1 MTTTIAFIQ
10 IQGQPV
16 VIAAEFPE
24 KPTVGDLEAALA
36 KAGIT
41 LEHETAIFID
51 EGDEQNYA
59 DRAATLKDFKRGC
72 RVHLGRCR
80 KIKTSVHYLER
91 TIEHGFTP
99 GTRVRAVKAWAVR
112 ELKIDEKDAGEH
124 VLRLC
129 NSTREP
135 PTDTPL
141 AELADPHQCAVC
153 FDFVP
158 VKRVEG

>member
-1 MTTTIAFIQ
+1 MTKSIVFIQ
-10 IQGQPV
+10 VQGKLDIV
-16 VIAAEFPE
+16 ESELSE
-24 KPTVGDLEAALA
+24 KPTVGDLEATLA
-36 KAGIT
+36 NAGVQ
-41 LEHETAIFID
+41 LDQETAIFID
-51 EGDEQNYA
+51 EGEEQSRA
-59 DRAATLKDFKRGC
+59 DHKAPLKDFKHGC
-72 RVHLGRCR
+72 RIHLSHCR
-80 KIKTSVHYLER
+80 KIKTAVHYLER
-91 TIEHGFTP
+91 TIERAFTP
-99 GTRVRAVKAWAVR
+99 GTRVRTVKAWVVR

-141 AELADPHQCAVC
+141 AELASPHECSVC

>member
-1 MTTTIAFIQ
+1 MTKSTVFIQ
-10 IQGQPV
+10 VQGK
-16 VIAAEFPE
+16 AEITEAELPE
-24 KPTVGDLEAALA
+24 NPTVADLETALDRV
-36 KAGIT
+36 GIE
-41 LEHETAIFID
+41 LVKDLAIFID
-51 EGDEQNYA
+51 DGEEQDQA
-59 DRAATLKDFKRGC
+59 DRNGPLKNFKRGC
-72 RVHLGRCR
+72 RIHLSRCR
-80 KIKTSVHYLER
+80 KIKASVHYLER
-91 TIEHGFTP
+91 TIERAFVP
-99 GTRVRAVKAWAVR
+99 GTRVRAVKTWVVR

-141 AELADPHQCAVC
+141 VELADPRQCSVC